1 MNIIFSEE
9 TMPSESIIN
18 RLIEAAELCVLAENL
33 DQDRVEISVSF
44 IGEEEMHDLNKLFR
58 NVDHVTDVLSFPQYE
73 NMEELPEEG
82 IICLGD
88 VVICSEQALIQADEL
103 GHSPEREILYLF
115 VHSMFHLM
123 GYDHMDNEEK
133 TDMREKEETI
143 MTKLGSE
150 RQI

>member
-9 TMPSESIIN
+9 TKPSEAIASK
-18 RLIEAAELCVLAENL
+18 LIEAADLCVLAENL
-33 DQDRVEISVSF
+33 DQERVEISVSF
-44 IGEEEMHDLNKLFR
+44 VGEEEIRDLNKLFR
-58 NVDHVTDVLSFPQYE
+58 NVDHITDVLSFPQYD
-73 NMEELPEEG
+73 NMDELPEEG

-133 TDMREKEETI
+133 TNMREKEEAV
-143 MTKLGSE
+143 MTKLGIE
-150 RQI
+150 R

>member
-9 TMPSESIIN
+9 TMPSEAIIN
-18 RLIEAAELCVLAENL
+18 SLIEAAELCVLAEDL

-44 IGEEEMHDLNKLFR
+44 VGEEEIHDLNKLFR
-58 NVDHVTDVLSFPQYE
+58 DVDHVTDVLSFPQYDD
-73 NMEELPEEG
+73 MDALPNEG

-88 VVICSEQALIQADEL
+88 VVICSEQALIQAEEL

-123 GYDHMDNEEK
+123 GYDHMDDEEK
-133 TDMREKEETI
+133 AIMREKEELI
-143 MTKLGSE
+143 MTKIGQE
-150 RQI
+150 R

>member
-9 TMPSESIIN
+9 TMPSEAIVN
-18 RLIEAAELCVLAENL
+18 KLIEAADLCVLSENL
-33 DQDRVEISVSF
+33 DQERVEISVSF
-44 IGEEEMHDLNKLFR
+44 VGEEEIRDLNKLFR
-58 NVDHVTDVLSFPQYE
+58 NVDHVTDVLSFPQYDS
-73 NMEELPEEG
+73 MDELPEEG

-103 GHSPEREILYLF
+103 GHTPEREILYLF

-133 TDMREKEETI
+133 TDMREKEEAV
-143 MTKLGSE
+143 MTKLGAE
-150 RQI
+150 R

>member
-9 TMPSESIIN
+9 TMPSETIVN
-18 RLIEAAELCVLAENL
+18 KLIEAAELCVLAENI
-33 DQDRVEISVSF
+33 DQERVEISVSF
-44 IGEEEMHDLNKLFR
+44 VGEEEILDLNKLFR
-58 NVDHVTDVLSFPQYE
+58 KVDHVTDVLSFPQYN
-73 NMEELPEEG
+73 NMDELPEEG
-82 IICLGD
+82 ILCLGD

-133 TDMREKEETI
+133 TEMREKEEAI
-143 MTKLGSE
+143 MTKLGAE
-150 RQI
+150 R

>member
-9 TMPSESIIN
+9 TMPSEAIVN
-18 RLIEAAELCVLAENL
+18 KLIEAAELCVLAEDL
-33 DQDRVEISVSF
+33 DHERVEISVTF
-44 IGEEEMHDLNKLFR
+44 VGEEEIRDLNNLFR
-58 NVDHVTDVLSFPQYE
+58 KIDHVTDVLSFPQYD

-82 IICLGD
+82 ILCLGD

-133 TDMREKEETI
+133 TDMREKEEAI
-143 MTKLGSE
+143 MTKLGAE
-150 RQI
+150 R

>member
-9 TMPSESIIN
+9 TMPSEAIVN
-18 RLIEAAELCVLAENL
+18 RLIEAANLCVLAENL
-33 DQDRVEISVSF
+33 DQERVEISVSF
-44 IGEEEMHDLNKLFR
+44 VGEEEIHDLNKLFR

-73 NMEELPEEG
+73 SMEELPEEG

-123 GYDHMDNEEK
+123 GYDHMDDEEK
-133 TDMREKEETI
+133 TDMREKEEKI
-143 MTKLGSE
+143 MTRLGAE
-150 RQI
+150 R

>member
-9 TMPSESIIN
+9 TMPSEAIIN
-18 RLIEAAELCVLAENL
+18 RLIEAAELCVLAEDL

-44 IGEEEMHDLNKLFR
+44 VGEEEIHDLNKLFR
-58 NVDHVTDVLSFPQYE
+58 DVDHVTDVLSFPQYDL
-73 NMEELPEEG
+73 MDELPDQG

-88 VVICSEQALIQADEL
+88 VVICSEQALIQAEEL

-123 GYDHMDNEEK
+123 GYDHMDDEEK
-133 TDMREKEETI
+133 TDMREKEEAI
-143 MTKLGSE
+143 MTKLGAE
-150 RQI
+150 R

>member
-9 TMPSESIIN
+9 TMPSEAIVN
-18 RLIEAAELCVLAENL
+18 RLIEAANLCVLAENL
-33 DQDRVEISVSF
+33 DQERVEISVSF
-44 IGEEEMHDLNKLFR
+44 VGEEEIHDLNKLFR
-58 NVDHVTDVLSFPQYE
+58 NVDHVTDVLSFPQYD

-88 VVICSEQALIQADEL
+88 VVICSEQTLIQADEL

-123 GYDHMDNEEK
+123 GYDHMDDEEK
-133 TDMREKEETI
+133 TDMREKEEAI
-143 MTKLGSE
+143 MTKLGAE
-150 RQI
+150 R

>member
-9 TMPSESIIN
+9 TMPSETIIN

-73 NMEELPEEG
+73 NMEEVPDEG

-88 VVICSEQALIQADEL
+88 VVICSQQALIQADEL

-133 TDMREKEETI
+133 TDMREKEEAI
-143 MTKLGSE
+143 MTKLGAE
-150 RQI
+150 R

>member
-9 TMPSESIIN
+9 TMPSEAIVN
-18 RLIEAAELCVLAENL
+18 RLIEAANLCVLAENL
-33 DQDRVEISVSF
+33 DQKRVEISVSF
-44 IGEEEMHDLNKLFR
+44 VGEEEIQDLNKLFR

-73 NMEELPEEG
+73 SMEELPEEG
-82 IICLGD
+82 IVCLGD

-123 GYDHMDNEEK
+123 GYDHMNDEEK
-133 TDMREKEETI
+133 TDMREKEEKI
-143 MTKLGSE
+143 MTRLGAE
-150 RQI
+150 R

>member
-9 TMPSESIIN
+9 TMPSEAIVN
-18 RLIEAAELCVLAENL
+18 KLIEAAELCVLAENL
-33 DQDRVEISVSF
+33 DQERVEISVTF
-44 IGEEEMHDLNKLFR
+44 VGEEEIRDLNKLFR
-58 NVDHVTDVLSFPQYE
+58 NIDHITDVLSFPQYD
-73 NMEELPEEG
+73 NMEELPEQG

-133 TDMREKEETI
+133 TDMREKEEAI
-143 MTKLGSE
+143 MTKLGAE
-150 RQI
+150 R

>member
-9 TMPSESIIN
+9 TMPSEAIVK
-18 RLIEAAELCVLAENL
+18 RLIEAANLCVLAENL
-33 DQDRVEISVSF
+33 DQERVEISVSF
-44 IGEEEMHDLNKLFR
+44 VGEEEIHDLNKLFR

-73 NMEELPEEG
+73 SMEELPEEG

-123 GYDHMDNEEK
+123 GYDHMNDEEK
-133 TDMREKEETI
+133 TDMREKEEKI
-143 MTKLGSE
+143 MTRLGAE
-150 RQI
+150 R

>member
-9 TMPSESIIN
+9 TMPSEAIVN
-18 RLIEAAELCVLAENL
+18 RLIEAANLCVLAENL
-33 DQDRVEISVSF
+33 DQERVEISVSF
-44 IGEEEMHDLNKLFR
+44 VGEEEILDLNKLFR
-58 NVDHVTDVLSFPQYE
+58 NVDHITDVLSFPQYDS
-73 NMEELPEEG
+73 MEELPEKG

-123 GYDHMDNEEK
+123 GYDHMNDEEK
-133 TDMREKEETI
+133 TDMREKEEKI
-143 MTKLGSE
+143 MTRLGAE
-150 RQI
+150 R